1 MKTTEPQKILSVS
14 ALARVEGEGG
24 LFIKMDNGKVTSCEL
39 KIFEAPRFFES
50 LLIGRNFH
58 EPPDITSRICGICPV
73 AYLISSIAAIEDAC
87 QVQIPEYIWN
97 LRRLLYCGEWIESH
111 SLHVF
116 FLHAPGFLGYPS
128 LMEMA
133 KDFPKEAAWALQMKK
148 AGNTLIQK
156 IGGREIHPVNVRI
169 GGFYS
174 FPKKLELR
182 SLLDILKRGLDYSLL
197 ALQWI
202 GLKCNFPDFKR
213 NYIYVGL
220 KHPKQYPIERGI
232 ICCGDSQ
239 FDAKEFEKNFIEE
252 QTTYSNALR
261 WKATDSR
268 SCLAGPLARYH
279 LNYSLLPTFL
289 QEKLKEIGL
298 EYPCHNPFQSILVR
312 LAEIAYAFYE
322 AIRLIEDYEPFSPS
336 FIPFDPNPQTGYGIS
351 EAPRGLLYH
360 KYELDDKGSIRKAKI
375 VPPTCFNLASA
386 EDDLKTWIETHSE
399 DSIERM
405 TLDCEQIVRNYDP
418 CISCATHFL
427 KLHFW

>member
-1 MKTTEPQKILSVS
+1 
-14 ALARVEGEGG
+14 
-24 LFIKMDNGKVTSCEL
+24 MD
-39 KIFEAPRFFES
+39 
-50 LLIGRNFH
+50 H
-58 EPPDITSRICGICPV
+58 
-73 AYLISSIAAIEDAC
+73 
-87 QVQIPEYIWN
+87 
-97 LRRLLYCGEWIESH
+97 
-111 SLHVF
+111 
-116 FLHAPGFLGYPS
+116 
-128 LMEMA
+128 
-133 KDFPKEAAWALQMKK
+133 
-148 AGNTLIQK
+148 
-156 IGGREIHPVNVRI
+156 
-169 GGFYS
+169 
-174 FPKKLELR
+174 
-182 SLLDILKRGLDYSLL
+182 SLL

-202 GLKCNFPDFKR
+202 GLKFNFPDFKR
-213 NYIYVGL
+213 NYTYVGL

-232 ICCGDSQ
+232 ISCEDSQ

-261 WKATDSR
+261 WKATNSR

-279 LNYSLLPTFL
+279 LNYSLFPAFL
-289 QEKLKEIGL
+289 KEKLKEIDL

-360 KYELDDKGSIRKAKI
+360 KYELDDKGSIKKAKI

-386 EDDLKTWIETHSE
+386 EDDLKKWIETHSE
-399 DSIERM
+399 DSIERL

-427 KLHFW
+427 KLHFR